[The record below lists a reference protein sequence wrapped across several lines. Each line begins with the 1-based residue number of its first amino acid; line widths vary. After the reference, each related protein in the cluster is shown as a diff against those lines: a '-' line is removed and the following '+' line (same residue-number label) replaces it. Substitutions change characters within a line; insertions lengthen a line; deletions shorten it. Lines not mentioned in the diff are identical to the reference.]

1 MLKWKKD
8 LKQIRII
15 HLLLAST
22 LLDGCTTPGQSIGFG
37 GLVGASAGAI
47 AGGLADPGKDGEY
60 RTRNVLLGSALG
72 GMAGMTAGTFLHESK
87 EKQKNEAYQKGRASG
102 LKASSGNMPK
112 LKEPKVQ
119 ARWVESR
126 VVGSRYVEG
135 HFEYQIV
142 EPAHW
147 EEGL

>member
-1 MLKWKKD
+1 MLKWKEDFK
-8 LKQIRII
+8 KIRIA
-15 HLLLAST
+15 HLALVST
-22 LLDGCTTPGQSIGFG
+22 FLNGCSTPGQSIGFG

-72 GMAGMTAGTFLHESK
+72 SMAGMTAGTFLHESK
-87 EKQKNEAYQKGRASG
+87 EKQKNEAFQKGRASG
-102 LKASSGNMPK
+102 LKSGAGNAPT
-112 LKEPKVQ
+112 LREPKVQ

-126 VVGSRYVEG
+126 VVGNRYVEG